1 MANINKNLIRRV
13 WALTRE
19 YWFSQEK
26 WMARGLLAVIVAL
39 NLTHVYILVLIT
51 EWYNTFY
58 NIIQNYEKDKFL
70 GSLGE
75 FSILATANIV
85 LVVYQLYLRQMLE
98 IKWRR
103 WMTDR
108 YLNTWLDD
116 QNFYRMQLFD
126 KRTDNPDQ
134 RISEDLRL
142 FASTTL
148 GLSLGLLKSVV
159 TLGSF
164 VLVLWGLSGPLA
176 VSLGFTTVVIPGY
189 LVWFALG
196 YAIIGTWLTHKI
208 GRPLIGLNFDQQRFE
223 ADFRFSLV
231 RLRENSESVAFY
243 RGEDQEHA
251 GFGRRFGR
259 VVHNFRQ
266 LMQRQK
272 QLTWFTAGYS
282 QFALIFPFL
291 VATPRYFAG
300 EIKLGGLMQISSA
313 FGRVQDALSFF
324 VDSYTQLAEWRA
336 VVNRL
341 TGFIENMEGV
351 KEAAA
356 AVETGIQVEGYGGP
370 ALKVRDLD
378 VRLPNGELLL
388 EKVNL
393 ELNAGDSLL
402 VSGPSGA
409 GKSTLLRVFAGLWP
423 FGSGFIDIPKQQKTM
438 FVPQKAYLPLGTL
451 REVLLYPDAAQNI
464 KESEIREIMVQCRLE
479 WLVDQLERVE
489 DWSHVLSLGEQQR
502 IAFARVL
509 LQRPKWLFL
518 DEATSALDEATEKLL
533 YKLVREKLKDTTL
546 VSVGHRSTLNAFHSM
561 KLTLEDAQGK
571 WHILR

>member
-1 MANINKNLIRRV
+1 MATINRTLIRRV
-13 WALTRE
+13 WSLTRE

-26 WMARGLLAVIVAL
+26 WLARGLLAVIVTL
-39 NLTHVYILVLIT
+39 NLAHVYILVLIT
-51 EWYNTFY
+51 DWYNTFY

-75 FSILATANIV
+75 FGILATANIIV
-85 LVVYQLYLRQMLE
+85 VVYQLYLRQMLE

-148 GLSLGLLKSVV
+148 GLSLGLLKAVV

-164 VLVLWGLSGPLA
+164 VFILWSLSGPLA
-176 VSLGFTTVVIPGY
+176 IPLGFTTVSIPGY

-208 GRPLIGLNFDQQRFE
+208 GRPLIGLNFEQQRFE

-243 RGEDQEHA
+243 RGEEQEHA

-282 QFALIFPFL
+282 QFAIIFPFL
-291 VATPRYFAG
+291 VAAPRYFAG

-336 VVNRL
+336 VINRL
-341 TGFIENMEGV
+341 TGFIENMESV
-351 KEAAA
+351 KEAAVA
-356 AVETGIQVEGYGGP
+356 GEEGIKVERYSGSVFW
-370 ALKVRDLD
+370 VHDLD
-378 VRLPNGELLL
+378 VCLPNGDILLA
-388 EKVNL
+388 KVNV
-393 ELNAGDSLL
+393 ELDAGDTLL
-402 VSGPSGA
+402 VNGPSGV
-409 GKSTLLRVFAGLWP
+409 GKSTLMRAFAGLWP
-423 FGSGFIDIPKQQKTM
+423 FGSGTVAIPKQQKTM

-451 REVLLYPDAAQNI
+451 REVLLYPDASVNIPESQI
-464 KESEIREIMVQCRLE
+464 KEVMLQCKLE
-479 WLVDQLERVE
+479 WLSDDLERVE

-509 LQRPKWLFL
+509 LQKPEWLFL

-533 YKLVREKLKDTTL
+533 YKLVRDKLKGTTI
-546 VSVGHRSTLNAFHSM
+546 VSVGHRSTLNAFHNM
-561 KLTLEDAQGK
+561 KLTIEDLEGK
-571 WHILR
+571 WHILK

>member
-1 MANINKNLIRRV
+1 
-13 WALTRE
+13 
-19 YWFSQEK
+19 
-26 WMARGLLAVIVAL
+26 MARGLLAVIVAL
-39 NLTHVYILVLIT
+39 NLTHVYILVLVT

-58 NIIQNYEKDKFL
+58 NIIQNYEKDKFF

-75 FSILATANIV
+75 FGIIATCNIV
-85 LVVYQLYLRQMLE
+85 VVVYQLYLRQMLE

-108 YLNTWLDD
+108 YLNTWLHDR
-116 QNFYRMQLFD
+116 NFYRMQLFD
-126 KRTDNPDQ
+126 QNTDNPDQ

-148 GLSLGLLKSVV
+148 GLSLGLLKSIV

-164 VLVLWGLSGPLA
+164 VFILWRLSGPLDIP
-176 VSLGFTTVVIPGY
+176 LGFATFTIPGY

-196 YAIIGTWLTHKI
+196 YAIVGTWLTHKI

-243 RGEDQEHA
+243 RGEEQEHT
-251 GFGRRFGR
+251 GFSRRFGR
-259 VVHNFRQ
+259 VVYNFRQ

-282 QFALIFPFL
+282 QFAIIFPFL
-291 VATPRYFAG
+291 VAAPRYFAG

-341 TGFIENMEGV
+341 TGFVETMENV
-351 KEAAA
+351 SQAAA
-356 AVETGIQVEGYGGP
+356 TVEDGITVERHAGSSF
-370 ALKVRDLD
+370 LVRDLD
-378 VRLPNGELLL
+378 VALPNGERLID
-388 EKVNL
+388 KISL
-393 ELNAGDSLL
+393 ELKLGDALL
-402 VSGPSGA
+402 VAGPSGA
-409 GKSTLLRVFAGLWP
+409 GKSTLLRAIAGLWP
-423 FGSGFIDIPKQQKTM
+423 FGRGLISIPGQQKIM

-464 KESEIREIMVQCRLE
+464 ADHEIKEIMALCKLE
-479 WLVDQLERVE
+479 WLSGQLERVE
-489 DWSHVLSLGEQQR
+489 DWSHILSLGEQQR

-509 LQRPKWLFL
+509 LQRPQWLFL
-518 DEATSALDEATEKLL
+518 DEATSALDETTERLL
-533 YKLVREKLKDTTL
+533 YKLLREKLTDTAII
-546 VSVGHRSTLNAFHSM
+546 SVGHRSTLIACHTM
-561 KLTLEDAQGK
+561 KLTIEGNGGK
-571 WHILR
+571 WQLLK

>member
-1 MANINKNLIRRV
+1 MANINRNLIRRV

-58 NIIQNYEKDKFL
+58 NIIQNYEKDKFF

-75 FSILATANIV
+75 FSVLATANIV
-85 LVVYQLYLRQMLE
+85 VVVYQLYLRQMLE

-176 VSLGFTTVVIPGY
+176 VFLGFTTVVIPGY

-243 RGEDQEHA
+243 RGEEQEHA
-251 GFGRRFGR
+251 GFGRRFSR

-356 AVETGIQVEGYGGP
+356 SLETGIQVAGYGGP
-370 ALKVRDLD
+370 TFKVRDLD
-378 VRLPNGELLL
+378 VRLPNGDLLL
-388 EKVNL
+388 EKVNV
-393 ELNAGDSLL
+393 ELNAGDALL
-402 VSGPSGA
+402 VNGPSGA
-409 GKSTLLRVFAGLWP
+409 GKSTLMRAFAGLWP
-423 FGSGFIDIPKQQKTM
+423 FGSGVIDIPKQQKTM

-451 REVLLYPDAAQNI
+451 REVLLYPDATQSI
-464 KESEIREIMVQCRLE
+464 TESEIQEIMAQCRLE
-479 WLVDQLERVE
+479 WLADQLERVE

-533 YKLVREKLKDTTL
+533 YKLVREKLKDSTI

-561 KLTLEDAQGK
+561 KLTLEGEQGK
-571 WHILR
+571 WHMLR

>member
-1 MANINKNLIRRV
+1 MATINRNLIRRV
-13 WALTRE
+13 WTLTRE

-26 WMARGLLAVIVAL
+26 WMARGLLAVIVTL

-51 EWYNTFY
+51 DWYNTFY
-58 NIIQNYEKDKFL
+58 NIIQNYEKDKFF

-75 FSILATANIV
+75 FGILATANIIV
-85 LVVYQLYLRQMLE
+85 VVYQLYLRQMLE

-126 KRTDNPDQ
+126 RRTDNPDQ

-148 GLSLGLLKSVV
+148 GLSLGLLKAVV

-164 VLVLWGLSGPLA
+164 VFILWNLSGPLA
-176 VSLGFTTVVIPGY
+176 IPLGFTTLSIPGY

-196 YAIIGTWLTHKI
+196 YAVVGTWLTHKI

-243 RGEDQEHA
+243 RGEEQEHS

-282 QFALIFPFL
+282 QFAIIFPFL
-291 VATPRYFAG
+291 VAAPRYFAG

-341 TGFIENMEGV
+341 TGFIENMESV
-351 KEAAA
+351 SEAAA
-356 AVETGIQVEGYGGP
+356 ATEGGIKVQGYSGT
-370 ALKVRDLD
+370 AFRVQDLD
-378 VRLPNGELLL
+378 VYLPNGDTLLS
-388 EKVNL
+388 KVNI
-393 ELNAGDSLL
+393 ELNAGDTLL
-402 VSGPSGA
+402 VNGPSGA
-409 GKSTLLRVFAGLWP
+409 GKSTLMRAFAGLWP
-423 FGSGFIDIPKQQKTM
+423 FGNGTIDIPKQQKTM

-451 REVLLYPDAAQNI
+451 REVLLYPDASQNI
-464 KESEIREIMVQCRLE
+464 PESEIKEVMSECRLE
-479 WLVDQLERVE
+479 WLNDELERVE

-509 LQRPKWLFL
+509 LQRPQWLFL

-533 YKLVREKLKDTTL
+533 YKLVREKLKGTTI
-546 VSVGHRSTLNAFHSM
+546 VSVGHRSTLNAFHNI
-561 KLTLEDAQGK
+561 KLTIEDIDGK
-571 WHILR
+571 WHILK